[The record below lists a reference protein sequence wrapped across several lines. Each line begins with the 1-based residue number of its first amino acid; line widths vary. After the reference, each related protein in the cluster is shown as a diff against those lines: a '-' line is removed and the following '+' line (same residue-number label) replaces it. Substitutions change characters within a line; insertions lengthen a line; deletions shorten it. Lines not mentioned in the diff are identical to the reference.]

1 MLKDSCSN
9 IDSYQLVVTR
19 LSILRG
25 KNLNAYIYTYAYK
38 QEFYITSYC
47 SLDGSFYIGQVSGM
61 RTRTVYRYFCNIRFC
76 FFVCFSFLMS
86 KVIKIG
92 PLVIWE

>member
-25 KNLNAYIYTYAYK
+25 KNLNAYIYTYTHK